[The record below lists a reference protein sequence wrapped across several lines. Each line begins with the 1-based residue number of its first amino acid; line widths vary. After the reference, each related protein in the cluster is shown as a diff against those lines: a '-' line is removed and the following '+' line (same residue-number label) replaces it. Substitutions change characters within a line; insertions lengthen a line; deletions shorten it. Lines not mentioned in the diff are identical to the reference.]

1 MDRSRRT
8 EAPSTAIPRRDAMT
22 RPRYIISI
30 AAELAS
36 CHPRTLRIYEEEG
49 LLMPQRRN
57 NLRLY
62 SEADI
67 QRVRII
73 RFLTRRQRVNLAG
86 VRVILQLEALGKIRV
101 YDLFDEDDLERF
113 ADDAA
118 EQRARCGAI
127 DRRSDP
133 EWQLTRPRRLP
144 TPRPPAD
151 DENGTSLDR
160 LQVLPLVALRDTV
173 IFPEMIVPLQVGRDR
188 SVKALDRAVRTSQP
202 VALVTQR
209 SSEQEDITHVDELYS
224 VGTLAKIAQVIR
236 LQDGTIRAIVQG
248 QRRIRLLDLLQT
260 DPHLEARVELVE
272 DGTEKTLEVE
282 ALMASIHG
290 QIEQYVNSGASV
302 PPEVAV
308 AARNIVDGGL
318 LADMTA
324 YSPEMTTEQRQEL
337 LETIDIADR
346 LRLASAFLAKQI
358 EVLELKGRIQSE
370 VKSEMDKTQREYI
383 LREQMKAIQKEL
395 GEDDPAV
402 AEATELREK
411 VEQSA
416 MPDEVKEKALKEV
429 DRLARIPSASPEQGV
444 IRTYVDWLVS
454 LPWGVETDDN
464 LDLDEAE
471 KVLNE
476 DHWGLEK
483 PKERIVEYMAV
494 RKLAEKIRSPI
505 LLFVGPPGVGK
516 TSLGKSIARAM
527 GRKFVRMSLGGIHD
541 EAEIRG
547 HRRTYIGALP
557 GRVIQNI
564 KTAGSA
570 NPVFMLDEIDKVGM
584 DFRGDPS
591 SALLEVLD
599 PEQNNSF
606 QDNYLEVPFDL
617 SKVLFIATANMID
630 TIPPA
635 LRDRMEM
642 IQLPGYTQLE
652 RVRIAERFLVPKQL
666 EAHGLTEKNLVFEEG
681 ALVRLIQAF
690 TREAGVRNLE
700 REIANVARKVARRVA
715 TDAKTKVVVKADA
728 LEEYLGPARFDYGEL
743 DAEDQVGMV
752 TGLVV
757 SDAGG
762 DIVQVEATK
771 MDGKDDFLLTGQ
783 LGDVMKESARAGMSY
798 IRARTR
804 ELGIDPATF
813 EKSTV
818 HIHVPAGATPKDGP
832 SAGVTMATAIASL
845 LTGKPARR
853 DLAMTGEITLRG
865 RVLPIGGLKSKLLA
879 AHLAGVKTVLI
890 PKRNERDLVDV
901 PDEVRQELRIVPVEN
916 MDEVLAEALIDAPRP
931 AARIK
936 AERDER
942 QKLVARRPRRPR
954 KPAEEA
960 PIAATGDGAKPSDQ
974 PPAGQP
980 A

>member
-1 MDRSRRT
+1 M
-8 EAPSTAIPRRDAMT
+8 
-22 RPRYIISI
+22 
-30 AAELAS
+30 AA
-36 CHPRTLRIYEEEG
+36 T
-49 LLMPQRRN
+49 
-57 NLRLY
+57 
-62 SEADI
+62 
-67 QRVRII
+67 
-73 RFLTRRQRVNLAG
+73 
-86 VRVILQLEALGKIRV
+86 K
-101 YDLFDEDDLERF
+101 
-113 ADDAA
+113 
-118 EQRARCGAI
+118 
-127 DRRSDP
+127 
-133 EWQLTRPRRLP
+133 
-144 TPRPPAD
+144 TPRKPAAPKS
-151 DENGTSLDR
+151 TPTIQL
-160 LQVLPLVALRDTV
+160 LPLVALRETV
-173 IFPEMIVPLQVGRDR
+173 IFPEMIVPLQVGRDK
-188 SVKALDRAVRTSQP
+188 SVQALNRAVAEETP
-202 VALVTQR
+202 IALVTQR
-209 SSEQEDITHVDELYS
+209 QADREDITDPSELYS
-224 VGTLAKIAQVIR
+224 VGTLAKIAQVVQ
-236 LQDGTIRAIVQG
+236 LPDGTVRAIVQG
-248 QRRIRLLDLLQT
+248 QQRLRLLGFESV
-260 DPHLEARVELVE
+260 DPYIRARVELVE
-272 DGTEKTLEVE
+272 DESTSGIEVK
-282 ALMASIHG
+282 ALVRSVQS
-290 QIEQYVNSGASV
+290 QIEQYVQSGAPV
-302 PPEVAV
+302 PPEAAV
-308 AARNIVDGGL
+308 AARNITEPGL
-318 LADMTA
+318 LADMVA
-324 YSPEMTTEQRQEL
+324 YSPDMSTEQRQEL
-337 LETIDIADR
+337 LETIDVMER
-346 LRLASAFLAKQI
+346 LKLVSGFLAQQI
-358 EVLELKGRIQSE
+358 EILELKGRIQSE

-416 MPDEVKEKALKEV
+416 MPDEVKERALKEV
-429 DRLARIPSASPEQGV
+429 DRLSRIPSASPEQGV

-454 LPWGVETDDN
+454 LPWGIETDDN
-464 LDLDEAE
+464 LDLDDAE
-471 KVLNE
+471 KILNE

-494 RKLAEKIRSPI
+494 RKLADKIRSPI

-630 TIPPA
+630 TIPAA
-635 LRDRMEM
+635 LRDRMEV

-666 EAHGLTEKNLVFEEG
+666 ENHGLTEKNLSFDEP

-715 TDAKTKVVVKADA
+715 GDAKTKVVVKSED
-728 LEEYLGPARFDYGEL
+728 LEEYLGPGRFEYGEL
-743 DAEDQVGMV
+743 EAEDQIGMV

-762 DIVQVEATK
+762 DIVQVEATR

-798 IRARTR
+798 IRARTK
-804 ELGIDPATF
+804 ELGIDPGAF

-832 SAGVTMATAIASL
+832 SAGVTMATAMASL
-845 LTGKPARR
+845 LTGKPVRR

-890 PKRNERDLVDV
+890 PKRNEKDLVDV
-901 PDEVRQELRIVPVEN
+901 PDEVRQQLRIVPVEN
-916 MDEVLAEALIDAPRP
+916 MDQVLAEALIEAPRS

-942 QKLVARRPRRPR
+942 QQRVTRRPRRAR
-954 KPAEEA
+954 KPADKA
-960 PIAATGDGAKPSDQ
+960 PIPATGDTPSDQ

>member
-1 MDRSRRT
+1 VATDET
-8 EAPSTAIPRRDAMT
+8 KNIPEK
-22 RPRYIISI
+22 
-30 AAELAS
+30 AADEENGAS
-36 CHPRTLRIYEEEG
+36 
-49 LLMPQRRN
+49 
-57 NLRLY
+57 
-62 SEADI
+62 
-67 QRVRII
+67 
-73 RFLTRRQRVNLAG
+73 
-86 VRVILQLEALGKIRV
+86 
-101 YDLFDEDDLERF
+101 LERV
-113 ADDAA
+113 
-118 EQRARCGAI
+118 
-127 DRRSDP
+127 
-133 EWQLTRPRRLP
+133 
-144 TPRPPAD
+144 
-151 DENGTSLDR
+151 
-160 LQVLPLVALRDTV
+160 QVLPLVALRDTV

-188 SVKALDRAVRTSQP
+188 SVKALDRAVRTSTP

-209 SSEQEDITHVDELYS
+209 SSEQEEITSVDELYP

-260 DPHLEARVELVE
+260 EPHLEARVEVVE
-272 DGTEKTLEVE
+272 DVAEKTLEVE
-282 ALMASIHG
+282 ALMASIHA
-290 QIEQYVNSGASV
+290 QIEQYVNSGAAV

-308 AARNIVDGGL
+308 AARNISDGGL

-324 YSPEMTTEQRQEL
+324 YSPDMTTEQRQEL
-337 LETIDIADR
+337 LETVDVADR
-346 LRLASAFLAKQI
+346 LRLASQFLAKQI

-429 DRLARIPSASPEQGV
+429 DRLSRIPSASPEQGV

-454 LPWGVETDDN
+454 LPWGDETDDN

-471 KVLNE
+471 KILNE

-494 RKLAEKIRSPI
+494 RKLADKIRSPI

-557 GRVIQNI
+557 GRVMQNI
-564 KTAGSA
+564 KTAGSR

-599 PEQNNSF
+599 PEQNFSF

-617 SKVLFIATANMID
+617 SKVLFIATANMLD
-630 TIPPA
+630 TIPAA
-635 LRDRMEM
+635 LRDRMEV

-666 EAHGLTEKNLVFEEG
+666 ENHGLTDKNLHFEEG

-715 TDAKTKVVVKADA
+715 GDAKTKVVVKPED
-728 LEEYLGPARFDYGEL
+728 LEEYLGPGRFEYGEL
-743 DAEDQVGMV
+743 EAEDQIGMV

-762 DIVQVEATK
+762 DIVQVEATR

-798 IRARTR
+798 IRARTK
-804 ELGIDPATF
+804 ELGIDPGAF
-813 EKSTV
+813 EKTTV

-832 SAGVTMATAIASL
+832 SAGVTMATAMASL
-845 LTGKPARR
+845 LTRKPVRR

-890 PKRNERDLVDV
+890 PKRNEKDLVDV
-901 PDEVRQELRIVPVEN
+901 PDEVRQQLRIVAVEN
-916 MDEVLAEALIDAPRP
+916 MDQVLAEALIEAPRS

-942 QKLVARRPRRPR
+942 QQRVARRPRRAR
-954 KPAEEA
+954 KPAKEEA
-960 PIAATGDGAKPSDQ
+960 PIAATGDTPPDQ

>member
-1 MDRSRRT
+1 MASDDKT
-8 EAPSTAIPRRDAMT
+8 PEIPEIEPTDGAEA
-22 RPRYIISI
+22 
-30 AAELAS
+30 
-36 CHPRTLRIYEEEG
+36 
-49 LLMPQRRN
+49 
-57 NLRLY
+57 
-62 SEADI
+62 ADVE
-67 QRVRII
+67 RV
-73 RFLTRRQRVNLAG
+73 
-86 VRVILQLEALGKIRV
+86 
-101 YDLFDEDDLERF
+101 
-113 ADDAA
+113 
-118 EQRARCGAI
+118 
-127 DRRSDP
+127 
-133 EWQLTRPRRLP
+133 
-144 TPRPPAD
+144 
-151 DENGTSLDR
+151 
-160 LQVLPLVALRDTV
+160 QVLPLVALRDTV

-209 SSEQEDITHVDELYS
+209 SSEQEEISQVDELYTI
-224 VGTLAKIAQVIR
+224 GTLAKIAQVIR

-248 QRRIRLLDLLQT
+248 QRRIRLLDLVQSE
-260 DPHLEARVELVE
+260 PHLEARVEVIE
-272 DGTEKTLEVE
+272 DGAEKTLEVE

-337 LETIDIADR
+337 LETIDVADR
-346 LRLASAFLAKQI
+346 LRLASGFLAKQI

-429 DRLARIPSASPEQGV
+429 DRLSRIPSASPEQGV

-454 LPWGVETDDN
+454 LPWGTETDDN

-557 GRVIQNI
+557 GRVIQSI

-617 SKVLFIATANMID
+617 SKVLFIATANMLD

-635 LRDRMEM
+635 LRDRMEV
-642 IQLPGYTQLE
+642 IQLAGYTQLE

-666 EAHGLTEKNLVFEEG
+666 ENHGLTDDNLVFEEN

-715 TDAKTKVVVKADA
+715 GDASTKVVLKPEA
-728 LEEYLGPARFDYGEL
+728 LEDYLGPGRFEYGEL
-743 DAEDQVGMV
+743 ESEDQIGMV

-762 DIVQVEATK
+762 DIVQVEATR
-771 MDGKDDFLLTGQ
+771 MEGKDEFILTGQ
-783 LGDVMKESARAGMSY
+783 LGSVMQESARAGMSY
-798 IRARTR
+798 IRARTK
-804 ELGIDPATF
+804 EFGIEPSAF
-813 EKSTV
+813 EKTTV

-832 SAGVTMATAIASL
+832 SAGVTMATAMASL
-845 LTGKPARR
+845 LTGKPVRR

-890 PKRNERDLVDV
+890 PSRNEKDLVDV
-901 PDEVRQELRIVPVEN
+901 PEEVRTQLRIVPVEN
-916 MDEVLAEALIDAPRP
+916 MDQVLSEALIDAPRS

-936 AERDER
+936 AERDQR
-942 QKLVARRPRRPR
+942 QKSVTRRPRRQR
-954 KPAEEA
+954 KPAAKA
-960 PIAATGDGAKPSDQ
+960 PIAPGDGTPKQ

>member
-1 MDRSRRT
+1 MAT
-8 EAPSTAIPRRDAMT
+8 ENKTPDTPDGEPT
-22 RPRYIISI
+22 
-30 AAELAS
+30 
-36 CHPRTLRIYEEEG
+36 
-49 LLMPQRRN
+49 
-57 NLRLY
+57 
-62 SEADI
+62 
-67 QRVRII
+67 
-73 RFLTRRQRVNLAG
+73 
-86 VRVILQLEALGKIRV
+86 
-101 YDLFDEDDLERF
+101 DE
-113 ADDAA
+113 
-118 EQRARCGAI
+118 
-127 DRRSDP
+127 
-133 EWQLTRPRRLP
+133 T
-144 TPRPPAD
+144 
-151 DENGTSLDR
+151 ENGAAALDR
-160 LQVLPLVALRDTV
+160 VQVLPLVALRDTV

-209 SSEQEDITHVDELYS
+209 SSEQEEIGQADELYTI
-224 VGTLAKIAQVIR
+224 GTLAKIAQVIR

-260 DPHLEARVELVE
+260 EPHLEARVEVIDDE
-272 DGTEKTLEVE
+272 TEKTLEVE

-402 AEATELREK
+402 AEASELRER

-429 DRLARIPSASPEQGV
+429 DRLSRIPSASPEQGV

-454 LPWGVETDDN
+454 LPWGITTDDN
-464 LDLDEAE
+464 LDLEDAE
-471 KVLNE
+471 RVLNE

-527 GRKFVRMSLGGIHD
+527 GRKFQRMSLGGIHD

-564 KTAGSA
+564 KTAGSS

-617 SKVLFIATANMID
+617 SKVLFIATANMLD

-635 LRDRMEM
+635 LRDRMEV
-642 IQLPGYTQLE
+642 IQLAGYTQLE

-666 EAHGLTEKNLVFEEG
+666 EAHGLTEKNLQFEES
-681 ALVRLIQAF
+681 ALVRLIQGF

-715 TDAKTKVVVKADA
+715 SDDSYTVVIKAED
-728 LEEYLGPARFDYGEL
+728 LEEYLGPGRFEYGEL

-771 MDGKDDFLLTGQ
+771 MEGKDDFILTGQ

-798 IRARTR
+798 IRARTK
-804 ELGIDPATF
+804 EFGIDQGTF
-813 EKSTV
+813 EKTTL

-832 SAGVTMATAIASL
+832 SAGVTMATAMASL
-845 LTGKPARR
+845 LTGKPVRQ

-890 PKRNERDLVDV
+890 PKRNEKDLVDV
-901 PDEVRQELRIVPVEN
+901 PEEVLTQLRVIPVEN
-916 MDEVLAEALIDAPRP
+916 MDQVLAEALIDAPRS

-942 QKLVARRPRRPR
+942 QKLVARRPRRAR
-954 KPAEEA
+954 KPKAETTIPA
-960 PIAATGDGAKPSDQ
+960 SDGPSSEQ

>member
-1 MDRSRRT
+1 VATDET
-8 EAPSTAIPRRDAMT
+8 QDIPEA
-22 RPRYIISI
+22 
-30 AAELAS
+30 AAD
-36 CHPRTLRIYEEEG
+36 EENG
-49 LLMPQRRN
+49 
-57 NLRLY
+57 
-62 SEADI
+62 A
-67 QRVRII
+67 
-73 RFLTRRQRVNLAG
+73 
-86 VRVILQLEALGKIRV
+86 
-101 YDLFDEDDLERF
+101 DLERV
-113 ADDAA
+113 
-118 EQRARCGAI
+118 
-127 DRRSDP
+127 
-133 EWQLTRPRRLP
+133 
-144 TPRPPAD
+144 
-151 DENGTSLDR
+151 
-160 LQVLPLVALRDTV
+160 QVLPLVALRDTV

-209 SSEQEDITHVDELYS
+209 SSEQEEITSADELYP

-248 QRRIRLLDLLQT
+248 QRRIRLLDLVQSE
-260 DPHLEARVELVE
+260 PHLEARIEVIDDVE
-272 DGTEKTLEVE
+272 EKTLEVE

-290 QIEQYVNSGASV
+290 QIEQYVSSGASV

-308 AARNIVDGGL
+308 AARNISDGGL

-324 YSPEMTTEQRQEL
+324 YSPDMSTEQRQEL
-337 LETIDIADR
+337 LETVNVADR
-346 LRLASAFLAKQI
+346 LRLASQFLAKQI

-402 AEATELREK
+402 AEASELRER

-416 MPDEVKEKALKEV
+416 MPEEVKERALKEV
-429 DRLARIPSASPEQGV
+429 DRLSRIPSASPEQGV

-454 LPWGVETDDN
+454 LPWGIETDDN
-464 LDLDEAE
+464 LDLEDAE
-471 KVLNE
+471 KILHE

-557 GRVIQNI
+557 GRVMQNI

-599 PEQNNSF
+599 PEQNNTF
-606 QDNYLEVPFDL
+606 ADNYLEVPFDL
-617 SKVLFIATANMID
+617 SKVLFIATANMLD
-630 TIPPA
+630 TIPAA
-635 LRDRMEM
+635 LRDRMEV

-666 EAHGLTEKNLVFEEG
+666 ENHGLTEKNLKFEEG

-715 TDAKTKVVVKADA
+715 SDAKTEVVVKPED
-728 LEEYLGPARFDYGEL
+728 LEEYLGPGRFEYGEL
-743 DAEDQVGMV
+743 EAEDQIGMV

-762 DIVQVEATK
+762 DIVQVEATR
-771 MDGKDDFLLTGQ
+771 MDGKDDLLLTGQ

-798 IRARTR
+798 IRARTK
-804 ELGIDPATF
+804 ELGIDPGAF

-832 SAGVTMATAIASL
+832 SAGVTMATAMASL
-845 LTGKPARR
+845 LTGKPVRR

-890 PKRNERDLVDV
+890 PKRNEKDLVDV
-901 PDEVRQELRIVPVEN
+901 PDEVRQQLRIVPVEN
-916 MDEVLAEALIDAPRP
+916 MDQVLAEALTDAPRS

-942 QKLVARRPRRPR
+942 QQRVARRPRRPR
-954 KPAEEA
+954 KRAGDA
-960 PIAATGDGAKPSDQ
+960 PIPASGDQPSDQ

>member
-1 MDRSRRT
+1 M
-8 EAPSTAIPRRDAMT
+8 EATAEDAT
-22 RPRYIISI
+22 
-30 AAELAS
+30 AAE
-36 CHPRTLRIYEEEG
+36 RI
-49 LLMPQRRN
+49 
-57 NLRLY
+57 
-62 SEADI
+62 
-67 QRVRII
+67 
-73 RFLTRRQRVNLAG
+73 
-86 VRVILQLEALGKIRV
+86 
-101 YDLFDEDDLERF
+101 
-113 ADDAA
+113 
-118 EQRARCGAI
+118 
-127 DRRSDP
+127 
-133 EWQLTRPRRLP
+133 
-144 TPRPPAD
+144 
-151 DENGTSLDR
+151 
-160 LQVLPLVALRDTV
+160 QVVPLVALRDTV

-209 SSEQEDITHVDELYS
+209 VNDQEEINAADELYA

-236 LQDGTIRAIVQG
+236 LQDGTVRAIVQG
-248 QRRIRLLDLLQT
+248 QKRIRLLDLVQT
-260 DPHLEARVELVE
+260 DPYLEARVETI
-272 DGTEKTLEVE
+272 DDTAPKTLEIE
-282 ALMASIHG
+282 ALMASIHS

-308 AARNIVDGGL
+308 AARNITDGGL

-337 LETIDIADR
+337 LETVEVPDR
-346 LRLASAFLAKQI
+346 LRLASSFLAKQI

-402 AEATELREK
+402 AEANELREK

-429 DRLARIPSASPEQGV
+429 DRLSRIPSASPEQGV

-464 LDLDEAE
+464 LDLEE
-471 KVLNE
+471 VERVLNE

-483 PKERIVEYMAV
+483 IKERIIEYMAV

-599 PEQNNSF
+599 PEQNFSF

-617 SKVLFIATANMID
+617 SKVLFIATANMLD

-635 LRDRMEM
+635 LRDRMEV

-666 EAHGLTEKNLVFEEG
+666 EAHGLKDDQLVFEEP

-715 TDAKTKVVVKADA
+715 TDADAKVTIHPED
-728 LEEYLGPARFDYGEL
+728 LEEYLGPARFEYGEL
-743 DAEDQVGMV
+743 EAEDQIGMV

-762 DIVQVEATK
+762 DIVQVEATR
-771 MDGKDDFLLTGQ
+771 MEGKDEFILTGQ
-783 LGDVMKESARAGMSY
+783 LGSVMQESARAGMSY
-798 IRARTR
+798 IRARTK
-804 ELGIDPATF
+804 ELGIDPTAF
-813 EKSTV
+813 EKTTV

-832 SAGVTMATAIASL
+832 SAGVTMATAMASL
-845 LTGKPARR
+845 FTGKPVRR

-865 RVLPIGGLKSKLLA
+865 RVLPIGGLKQKLLA

-890 PKRNERDLVDV
+890 PMRNEKDLVDV
-901 PDEVRQELRIVPVEN
+901 PDEVREQLRIVPVEN
-916 MDEVLAEALIDAPRP
+916 MDQVLAEALIDAPRS

-942 QKLVARRPRRPR
+942 QKRAARRPRRSR
-954 KPAEEA
+954 KPATEEP
-960 PIAATGDGAKPSDQ
+960 PIAATGDVEPPQ

>member
-1 MDRSRRT
+1 MATDDKT
-8 EAPSTAIPRRDAMT
+8 PETPEIEPT
-22 RPRYIISI
+22 
-30 AAELAS
+30 
-36 CHPRTLRIYEEEG
+36 
-49 LLMPQRRN
+49 
-57 NLRLY
+57 
-62 SEADI
+62 
-67 QRVRII
+67 
-73 RFLTRRQRVNLAG
+73 
-86 VRVILQLEALGKIRV
+86 
-101 YDLFDEDDLERF
+101 DE
-113 ADDAA
+113 
-118 EQRARCGAI
+118 
-127 DRRSDP
+127 
-133 EWQLTRPRRLP
+133 T
-144 TPRPPAD
+144 
-151 DENGTSLDR
+151 ENGAAALDR
-160 LQVLPLVALRDTV
+160 VQVLPLVALRDTV

-209 SSEQEDITHVDELYS
+209 SSEQEEIGQADELYTI
-224 VGTLAKIAQVIR
+224 GTLAKIAQVIR

-260 DPHLEARVELVE
+260 EPHLEARVEVIE
-272 DGTEKTLEVE
+272 DATEKTLEVE

-337 LETIDIADR
+337 LETIDVAER

-402 AEATELREK
+402 AEASELRER

-429 DRLARIPSASPEQGV
+429 DRLSRIPSASPEQGV

-454 LPWGVETDDN
+454 LPWGITTDDN
-464 LDLDEAE
+464 LDLEDAE
-471 KVLNE
+471 RVLNE

-527 GRKFVRMSLGGIHD
+527 GRKFQRMSLGGIHD

-564 KTAGSA
+564 KTAGSS

-617 SKVLFIATANMID
+617 SKVLFIATANMLD

-635 LRDRMEM
+635 LRDRMEV
-642 IQLPGYTQLE
+642 IQLAGYTQLE

-666 EAHGLTEKNLVFEEG
+666 EAHGLTDENLKFEES
-681 ALVRLIQAF
+681 ALVRLIQGF

-715 TDAKTKVVVKADA
+715 SDDKYTVVIKAED
-728 LEEYLGPARFDYGEL
+728 LEEYLGPGRFEYGEL

-771 MDGKDDFLLTGQ
+771 MEGKDDFILTGQ

-798 IRARTR
+798 IRARTK
-804 ELGIDPATF
+804 ELGIDQGAF
-813 EKSTV
+813 EKTTI

-832 SAGVTMATAIASL
+832 SAGVTMATAMASL
-845 LTGKPARR
+845 LTGKPVRR

-890 PKRNERDLVDV
+890 PKRNEKDLVDV
-901 PDEVRQELRIVPVEN
+901 PEEVLTQLRVIPVEN
-916 MDEVLAEALIDAPRP
+916 MDQVLAEALIDAPRS

-942 QKLVARRPRRPR
+942 QKLVARRPRRAR
-954 KPAEEA
+954 KPKAET
-960 PIAATGDGAKPSDQ
+960 PIPTSDGPSDQ

>member
-1 MDRSRRT
+1 VATDDRNENKDIPEIEAT
-8 EAPSTAIPRRDAMT
+8 EDNDGAP
-22 RPRYIISI
+22 
-30 AAELAS
+30 
-36 CHPRTLRIYEEEG
+36 
-49 LLMPQRRN
+49 
-57 NLRLY
+57 
-62 SEADI
+62 
-67 QRVRII
+67 
-73 RFLTRRQRVNLAG
+73 
-86 VRVILQLEALGKIRV
+86 
-101 YDLFDEDDLERF
+101 
-113 ADDAA
+113 
-118 EQRARCGAI
+118 I
-127 DRRSDP
+127 DRV
-133 EWQLTRPRRLP
+133 
-144 TPRPPAD
+144 
-151 DENGTSLDR
+151 
-160 LQVLPLVALRDTV
+160 QVLPLVALRDTV

-202 VALVTQR
+202 VALITQR
-209 SSEQEDITHVDELYS
+209 SSEQDEIGSADELYS
-224 VGTLAKIAQVIR
+224 IGTLAKIAQVIR

-260 DPHLEARVELVE
+260 DPHLEARVEVI
-272 DGTEKTLEVE
+272 DDAADKTLEIE

-337 LETIDIADR
+337 LETIDVADR

-402 AEATELREK
+402 AEASELRER
-411 VEQSA
+411 VEESA

-429 DRLARIPSASPEQGV
+429 DRLSRIPSASPEQGV

-464 LDLDEAE
+464 LDLDDAE

-557 GRVIQNI
+557 GRVIQSI

-617 SKVLFIATANMID
+617 SKVLFIATANMLD
-630 TIPPA
+630 TIPAA
-635 LRDRMEM
+635 LRDRMEV

-666 EAHGLTEKNLVFEEG
+666 EAHGLTVDNLVFEEG

-715 TDAKTKVVVKADA
+715 NDSSTKVTVQSGD

-771 MDGKDDFLLTGQ
+771 MEGKDDFILTGQ

-798 IRARTR
+798 IRARTK
-804 ELGIDPATF
+804 ELGIDPTAF

-832 SAGVTMATAIASL
+832 SAGVTMATAMASL
-845 LTGKPARR
+845 LTARPARR

-890 PKRNERDLVDV
+890 PKRNEKDLVDV
-901 PDEVRQELRIVPVEN
+901 PEEVRNELRIVPVEN
-916 MDEVLAEALIDAPRP
+916 MDQVLAEALIDAPRP

-936 AERDER
+936 AERTER
-942 QKLVARRPRRPR
+942 QKRVARRPRRPR
-954 KPAEEA
+954 KPATEEA
-960 PIAATGDGAKPSDQ
+960 PIAPTGDGGSDQ